1 MGGHVRT
8 EVIRIHR
15 HGGAEELRHESVAVG
30 ELAPHEVLVRQGAIG
45 LNFADVYQRK
55 GQAGPHETTSFPI
68 TLGSQGAGVV
78 EAIGSEVKDIEVGTQ
93 VGYVYPGAYAKLHR
107 VPAARVVPLPAEIP
121 LDIAAASLLRGLTAE
136 YLLRRLFKIV
146 PGSRMLVHAAAGG
159 MGTILSQWGKALGAQ
174 VIGTVGSQAKAEI
187 AREHG
192 CDHVID
198 YSSEDFVARTQDITN
213 GEGVD
218 VVYDAVGQAVFVK
231 SLECLRPMGM
241 AINYG
246 AASGPVG
253 PFDIQ
258 LLHKK
263 SLIVSR
269 PTLRTYIARRE
280 DLMNAAAAFFDFI
293 ASGAVRISISRRYDW
308 TDVQQ
313 AHIDLETRRTT
324 GACILLP

>member
-1 MGGHVRT
+1 MQS
-8 EVIRIHR
+8 EVIRIHE
-15 HGGAEELRHESVAVG
+15 HGGAEALRHEVIDIG
-30 ELAPHEVLVRQGAIG
+30 ELGPTEVLVRQHAIG

-55 GQAGPHETTSFPI
+55 GQAGPHSHAAFPI
-68 TLGSQGAGVV
+68 TLGSQGTGVI
-78 EAIGSEVKDIEVGTQ
+78 EAVGADVTQ
-93 VGYVYPGAYAKLHR
+93 VRVGARVGYVHPGSYAKLHR
-107 VPAARVVPLPAEIP
+107 VPAEKIVELPPE
-121 LDIAAASLLRGLTAE
+121 LSFDIAAASLLRGLTAE

-174 VIGTVGSQAKAEI
+174 VIGTVGSPQKAEL
-187 AREHG
+187 ARAHG
-192 CDHVID
+192 CDFVIN
-198 YSSEDFVARTQDITN
+198 YSTDDFVARIAEITQ
-213 GEGVD
+213 GHGVD

-231 SLECLRPMGM
+231 SLQCLRPMGM

-258 LLHKK
+258 LLHHK

-280 DLMNAAAAFFDFI
+280 DLLAAAQAFFT
-293 ASGAVRISISRRYDW
+293 ALRSGAVSITIGNHYAWSEVRR
-308 TDVQQ
+308 
-313 AHIDLETRRTT
+313 AHADLEARRTT
-324 GACILLP
+324 GACVLLP